1 MERYRERLAVARQ
14 ALGTLDEILA
24 IAEPS
29 KIARD
34 AGIQR
39 FEYTLEAVWKAAQ
52 VYLREFEGLDIGSPK
67 GVVRAC
73 RQAGLLSEDGAMR
86 ALRMIDDRN
95 LTAHTYNESLAQ
107 AIFGRLPEYARLM
120 HVWLDAMDA
129 GA

>member
-29 KIARD
+29 KVARD
-34 AGIQR
+34 AAIQR
-39 FEYTLEAVWKAAQ
+39 FEYTLEAVWKTAQ
-52 VYLREFEGLDIGSPK
+52 VYLREFEGLDAGSPK

-73 RQAGLLSEDGAMR
+73 RQAGLLSEGNAML
-86 ALRMIDDRN
+86 ALQMIDDRN

-107 AIFGRLPEYARLM
+107 AIFSRLPGYA
-120 HVWLDAMDA
+120 HVMRIWLDAMDA
-129 GA
+129 SA